1 MDLSRISKRPHQPPD
16 TTGSVITGIQLSSL
30 TPQVKDELALLAAR
44 RKVVPSHF
52 QHFKDLPF
60 CSVVDFCK
68 CFGPLTIYPFGPYFP
83 DCPEIHVAHDGV
95 GSTRH
100 RDGHVSRTMSLSW
113 DGDSSAN
120 QKPPGPVF
128 LCMLECPNVDGDNDF
143 INTAEAYKKLSQ
155 PLAESLHGFE
165 TPLHETEAI

>member
-1 MDLSRISKRPHQPPD
+1 
-16 TTGSVITGIQLSSL
+16 
-30 TPQVKDELALLAAR
+30 
-44 RKVVPSHF
+44 
-52 QHFKDLPF
+52 
-60 CSVVDFCK
+60 
-68 CFGPLTIYPFGPYFP
+68 
-83 DCPEIHVAHDGV
+83 
-95 GSTRH
+95 
-100 RDGHVSRTMSLSW
+100 MSLSW